1 MNKLK
6 AHDAQVYWH
15 IIIETFL
22 KKITT
27 EKRHKKSE
35 KPDHQ
40 SLKHL
45 EALSSEHLKTSGIMP
60 E

>member
-6 AHDAQVYWH
+6 AHDAQAYWH
-15 IIIETFL
+15 IIMETFL
-22 KKITT
+22 KKITR
-27 EKRHKKSE
+27 EKKSE